1 MITLKDGTQFTP
13 IEIPDNYKQVAKQL
27 NTPEMQS
34 YLANQTRKQLYD
46 NLSNNIVKDIPYR
59 NHNEGV
65 EQLLEEN
72 NSKQDE
78 QIEILMHLNSEL
90 QTKLDKSNFELKQL
104 NDKISS
110 QNLYIKGL
118 KADLKE
124 ETERRIK
131 VENKLSS
138 KDWKLALIS
147 FAVGVGSGLVV
158 AWITWLVSN

>member
-1 MITLKDGTQFTP
+1 MLTNDNNNFIP
-13 IEIPDNYKQVAKQL
+13 IETPDNYKQLAKQL
-27 NTPEMQS
+27 NTPEMKT
-34 YLANQTRKQLYD
+34 YFANQTRKQLYD

-59 NHNEGV
+59 NPNEGV

-110 QNLYIKGL
+110 QNLYIKEL

-131 VENKLSS
+131 VKNKLSS